1 MRSRSVVPG
10 SMADDAGVLAG
21 DRILRI
27 GETALRSAH
36 DLRRALRRAGAEDEI
51 AFAVEHDGVVREMR
65 APVQRLPSE
74 VLGGHEVLYEELD
87 RGDVRLRTILTRP
100 KGAGRAPALLFIQGI
115 SCESVDFGAT
125 PAATLCRLIHAW
137 AAEGFVTMRLE
148 KRGVGDSEGDDCT
161 ELDFET
167 EVADFDAALTALA
180 AHEFVD
186 PDAIFVFGH
195 SVGGMIAP
203 RIDPLS
209 KLLRG
214 RIVYGTSAAP
224 WFSCMESST
233 ARQLSLRGATAAQV
247 ALGVE
252 NLHAKLEGLLHDE
265 AVEMMDGRCPAFHRQ
280 LQWTDLKAAWGRVSS
295 PVLVIHGEYDW
306 VVGAEEGQE
315 IVDLVNRPASR
326 TAEFLRIAE
335 VDHLFTRHDDLAAS
349 LQAYGQGDF
358 DTRVVADSTAW
369 MRRAMQVA

>member
-1 MRSRSVVPG
+1 MRARSVVPG
-10 SMADDAGVLAG
+10 SMAEAAGVEAG

-27 GETALRSAH
+27 AEIPIHSAQ
-36 DLRRALRRAGAEDEI
+36 DLRRALRRAGSLDEI
-51 AFAVEHDGVVREMR
+51 AFAFERGGSPAETLTD
-65 APVQRLPSE
+65 VQRLPSE
-74 VLGGHEVLYEELD
+74 IVAGHEVLYGELD
-87 RGDVRLRTILTRP
+87 RGDARLRTIITRP
-100 KGAGRAPALLFIQGI
+100 KDAGRSPALLFVQGI

-125 PAATLCRLIHAW
+125 PAATLGRLIHAW

-148 KRGVGDSEGDDCT
+148 KRGVGDSEGEDCT
-161 ELDFET
+161 KLDFDT

-180 AHEFVD
+180 AQEFVD

-203 RIDPLS
+203 LIDAGR
-209 KLLRG
+209 LLRG
-214 RIVYGTSAAP
+214 RIVYGTSTVP
-224 WFSCMESST
+224 WFSCMEAST
-233 ARQLSLRGATAAQV
+233 ARQLELHGATPAQV

-252 NLHAKLEGLLHDE
+252 NLKAKLEGLLRED
-265 AVEMMDGRCPAFHRQ
+265 AVELVDGRCPAFHRQ
-280 LQWTDLKAAWGRVSS
+280 LQWNDLRGAWRRVAA

-306 VVGAEEGQE
+306 VVGADEGQE
-315 IVDLVNRPASR
+315 IVDLVNRRASR

-335 VDHLFTRHDDLAAS
+335 VDHLFTRHDDLATS

-358 DTRVVADSTAW
+358 DTRVVADSAAW